1 MDSESSHA
9 AEGHETVVTSVK
21 ELGNLVRLVRKA
33 QDMTQEDVTGL
44 AGFGNRFII
53 DLERGKET
61 VQMQK
66 VIDVLG
72 LLGLQLVVRKA
83 G

>member
-1 MDSESSHA
+1 MENLPVSHA
-9 AEGHETVVTSVK
+9 CWNEKTVTSVH
-21 ELGNLVRLVRKA
+21 ELGKAIREVRKA
-33 QDMTQEDVTGL
+33 QGMTQEDVSGL

-53 DLERGKET
+53 DLEHGKET

-72 LLGLQLVVRKA
+72 LLGLELIIRKA
-83 G
+83 